1 MLNSNLKEKFD
12 KKNWNLFLKR
22 SQSKIDHDSADLISS
37 FNQLKGKSF
46 KNIVNNLL
54 KIIKKQKRQL
64 KNQIKDKKNYYYGFH
79 ESWNICSFIAV
90 SEIFS

>member
-12 KKNWNLFLKR
+12 KKLESIFKR

-54 KIIKKQKRQL
+54 KIIKKRD
-64 KNQIKDKKNYYYGFH
+64 N
-79 ESWNICSFIAV
+79 
-90 SEIFS
+90 